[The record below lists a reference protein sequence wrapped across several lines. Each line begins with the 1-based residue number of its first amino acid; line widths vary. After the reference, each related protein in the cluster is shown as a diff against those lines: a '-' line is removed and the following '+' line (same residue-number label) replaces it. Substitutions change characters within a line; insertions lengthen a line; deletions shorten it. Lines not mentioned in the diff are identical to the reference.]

1 MLPRKLAGFALT
13 LGAAAGALVA
23 CSEQDSLAPVITP
36 HGVENPGDGQ
46 DVATLAGLPVGNYL
60 LTVYATTT
68 GRGAVLD
75 AYVRDASGNP
85 ATSGIAVFYYCS
97 RQGKPTPRA
106 ACLTGSGRWVRYGS
120 AGIISTGT
128 KQGHALMGYTEA
140 PPSGTTIGFR
150 SRYMQGSTI
159 ASGYSNSANYTWP

>member
-75 AYVRDASGNP
+75 AYVRDASGKP
-85 ATSGIAVFYYCS
+85 ATDGIAVYYYCS
-97 RQGKPTPRA
+97 RQGNPAPAA

-120 AGIISTGT
+120 AGIIPTGV

-140 PPSGTTIGFR
+140 VQSGATIGFR
-150 SRYMQGSTI
+150 FRYTRGSSIASRY
-159 ASGYSNSANYTWP
+159 SNAADYTWP